1 MGTIL
6 PMPRTKVIGL
16 TPGEL
21 TLART
26 EAEAR
31 QAAIRARGA
40 TSNGPA
46 NQSIENDLLGVMGE
60 MAFAKWSGLPWVAS
74 KGADYDADGF
84 DVGNCEVRTRRLH
97 SIGLDMTV
105 KASAQQKYKPD
116 RIYVLAWASP
126 KNNQVRLVGYTTLGF
141 IVDYGTFNH
150 AWNAYVLPWKLL
162 VDLEE
167 LNARER

>member
-6 PMPRTKVIGL
+6 PLPRTKVIGL

-21 TLART
+21 ATARS

-46 NQSIENDLLGVMGE
+46 NQSIDNDMIGVMGE

-74 KGADYDADGF
+74 KGADYDEQGY

-97 SIGLDMTV
+97 TVGLDMTV
-105 KASAQQKYKPD
+105 KSSAQFKYKPD

-126 KNNQVRLVGYTTLGF
+126 NNKNVRLVGYTTLGF

-150 AWNAYVLPWKLL
+150 AWNAWVLNWKLL

-167 LNARER
+167 LNAKR

>member
-1 MGTIL
+1 MGTVL

-46 NQSIENDLLGVMGE
+46 NQSVENDLLGVMGE
-60 MAFAKWSGLPWVAS
+60 IAYAKWSGLPWVAS
-74 KGADYDADGF
+74 KGADYDDQGF

-97 SIGLDMTV
+97 STGLDLTV
-105 KASAQQKYKPD
+105 KASAQQKYSPD

-126 KNNQVRLVGYTTLGF
+126 KNNLVRLVGYTTLGF
-141 IVDYGTFNH
+141 IVDYGTFRH
-150 AWNAYVLPWKLL
+150 DWNAWCLPWRLL

-167 LNARER
+167 LHAQR

>member
-16 TPGEL
+16 TPGEM
-21 TLART
+21 TAARS

-40 TSNGPA
+40 ISNGPQ
-46 NQSIENDLLGVMGE
+46 NQSIDNDMIGVMGE

-74 KGADYDADGF
+74 KGADYDEQGY
-84 DVGNCEVRTRRLH
+84 DVGNCEVRTRRLQ
-97 SIGLDMTV
+97 SAGLDMTV
-105 KASAQQKYKPD
+105 KASAQNKFGPD

-126 KNNQVRLVGYTTLGF
+126 RNNLVRLVGYTTLGF
-141 IVDYGTFNH
+141 IVDYGTFH
-150 AWNAYVLPWKLL
+150 HTWNAWVLPWRLL
-162 VDLEE
+162 IDLEE
-167 LNARER
+167 LNAKR

>member
-6 PMPRTKVIGL
+6 PMPRTKVVGL
-16 TPGEL
+16 TPGEM

-46 NQSIENDLLGVMGE
+46 NQSIENDMIGVMGE
-60 MAFAKWSGLPWVAS
+60 IAFAKWSGLPWVAS
-74 KGADYDADGF
+74 KGADYDAGGF

-97 SIGLDMTV
+97 TLGLDMTV
-105 KASAQQKYKPD
+105 KSSAQFKYKPD

-126 KNNQVRLVGYTTLGF
+126 NSKNVRLVGYTTLGF
-141 IVDYGTFNH
+141 IVDYGH
-150 AWNAYVLPWKLL
+150 YRHDWDAYVLGWKLL

-167 LNARER
+167 LNAKR